1 MLSAR
6 QRQIVSATVP
16 ALREHGE
23 TITRT
28 FYGDMFEAHPELYN
42 LFNPANQRDGGQAR
56 SLAASV
62 LAYAEHIEH
71 PEHLG
76 RMIERISGKHAS
88 LEVRAEH
95 YPIVGTY
102 LLGAITR
109 VLGPAATPE
118 ILDAWSAAYGQLA
131 GIMIGREK
139 ELYDEG
145 AARPGGWRE
154 FKPFRVE
161 RKEAESEVM
170 TSFYLVPED
179 GGPPPPFKPGQYLSV
194 KVRPPGYPYDQIRQ
208 YSVSCAPNG
217 RHYRIS
223 VKREDAPARAPGA
236 PPGLVSNH
244 LHGAVGVGDSLLVH
258 VPVGDFVLDEAGDR
272 PIVLLSGGAGVTA
285 VLSMLEHLA
294 GPEGGSREV
303 VFLRGVRSRARHPFA
318 EHVRAL
324 TRQRPGIRSVVLYER
339 VGPDDVQGVHYDA
352 VGRTT
357 ADALRAYLPEREADF
372 YYCGPQGFMAAA
384 ETALDGL
391 GVPLERRHSE
401 SFAPDPSFAADAPI
415 PAPQARGP

>member
-28 FYGDMFEAHPELYN
+28 FYGDMFAAHPELYN
-42 LFNPANQRDGGQAR
+42 LFNPANQRDGAQPR

-71 PEHLG
+71 PERLG
-76 RMIERISGKHAS
+76 RMVERISGKHAS
-88 LEVRAEH
+88 LEVKAEH
-95 YPIVGTY
+95 YPIVGKY

-118 ILDAWSAAYGQLA
+118 ILDAWAGAYGQLA
-131 GIMIGREK
+131 DIMIGREK

-145 AARPGGWRE
+145 AARPGGWRD
-154 FKPFRVE
+154 FRPFRVE
-161 RKEAESEVM
+161 RKVAESEVT

-179 GGPPPPFKPGQYLSV
+179 GAELPPFKAGQYLSV
-194 KVRPPGYPYDQIRQ
+194 KVHPPGYPYDQIRQ

-217 RHYRIS
+217 RYYRIS
-223 VKREDAPARAPGA
+223 VKREDTPADAPDA

-244 LHGAVGVGDSLLVH
+244 LHAAVREGDSLLVH
-258 VPVGDFVLDEAGDR
+258 VPLGDFVLDEASDR
-272 PIVLLSGGAGVTA
+272 PVVLMSGGAGVTA
-285 VLSMLEHLA
+285 VLGILEYLA
-294 GPEGGSREV
+294 AQEDGREV
-303 VFLRGVRSRARHPFA
+303 VFLHAVRGRAHHAFGG
-318 EHVRAL
+318 HVRDL
-324 TRQRPGIRSVVLYER
+324 TRRRPGIRAIVFYESA
-339 VGPDDVQGVHYDA
+339 GPDDVQGVHHDE
-352 VGRTT
+352 VGRIT
-357 ADALRAYLPEREADF
+357 AEAIRRHLPGREADF
-372 YYCGPQGFMAAA
+372 YYCGPLGFMAAA

-401 SFAPDPSFAADAPI
+401 SFAPDPSFAADAPV